1 VYSSE
6 QKAGSNEP
14 IIILE
19 VRDMSTLNHDEAE
32 GKWEQTKGWVKDK
45 AGEITNDRDLEAEGE
60 AQRAEGK
67 TQEAWGG
74 VKRGVGDAIK
84 SVGDAI
90 DS

>member
-1 VYSSE
+1 MP
-6 QKAGSNEP
+6 NE
-14 IIILE
+14 
-19 VRDMSTLNHDEAE
+19 DQAE

>member
-1 VYSSE
+1 
-6 QKAGSNEP
+6 
-14 IIILE
+14 
-19 VRDMSTLNHDEAE
+19 MSTLNHDETE
-32 GKWEQTKGWVKDK
+32 GKWERAKGWVKDK
-45 AGEITNDRDLEAEGE
+45 AGEVSGDRDLEAEGE

-84 SVGDAI
+84 SVGDAV